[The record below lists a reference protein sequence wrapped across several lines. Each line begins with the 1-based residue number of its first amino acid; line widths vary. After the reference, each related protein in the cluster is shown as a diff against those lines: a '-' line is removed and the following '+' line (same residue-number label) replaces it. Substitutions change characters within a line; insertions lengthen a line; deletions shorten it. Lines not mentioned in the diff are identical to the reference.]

1 MTTIKK
7 DLDLIDFFFSS
18 PTYFS
23 CLELFYPDFLEEL
36 KESEMEAIANGKKR
50 KRGGRKI
57 QVVENI
63 SGKLWGR
70 GRRKDKARKKI

>member
-1 MTTIKK
+1 
-7 DLDLIDFFFSS
+7 
-18 PTYFS
+18 
-23 CLELFYPDFLEEL
+23 
-36 KESEMEAIANGKKR
+36 MEAIANGKKR